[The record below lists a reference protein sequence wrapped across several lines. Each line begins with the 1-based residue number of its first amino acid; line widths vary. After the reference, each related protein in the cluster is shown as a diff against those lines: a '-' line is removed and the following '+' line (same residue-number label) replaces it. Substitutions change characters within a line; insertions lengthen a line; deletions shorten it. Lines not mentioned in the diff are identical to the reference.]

1 MIVYGDPYY
10 EETLANLVAYL
21 RAAIAA
27 AANQDTANPPL
38 DRLRALLVLAGQ
50 LEQAAQDGLPD
61 KLPPQE
67 AQQQITRLHSVT
79 AHIADAFH
87 AAWASGYVDRSGAA
101 RSLSIAGHILGS
113 VDTTSE
119 ATLTVKIPEGFA
131 FYALYPEQYCAS
143 ATRWVEDHAHEPEK
157 CAVVVG
163 IRSIG
168 TALGAVVAATL
179 RAHGWQV
186 ESFNVRPSGHPFERY
201 VEIAERQ
208 VGEARWGLV
217 VDEGPGMS
225 GSSMA
230 AVGDALVQCGL
241 PRPGVSFFP
250 GHGGEPG
257 SAASEPV
264 RGWWAATPRY
274 VTPTEQV
281 RFEGRTLPKSLAAW
295 LANLVGGCAEDAVQ
309 IVDVSGGKW
318 REFVYDTPADW
329 PPVCAPFERPK
340 LLCTLPDGRRVLLKF
355 EGFCGAPEAIDKSA
369 RAWGQH
375 SLGARH
381 GYRATFW
388 LDGAPLT
395 LDCVD
400 DDMLGQIGRYITY
413 VAGPTLTQPE
423 QEAGLQRLAD
433 MLYWNTWEAL
443 GEGVAEQTR
452 GWRDKV
458 AALSPSAS
466 QCYGDGR
473 MAPHEWI
480 RTLEGEIA
488 KVSKAGAGRARD
500 HTCVGVQPVAWDL
513 AGAIVEWELDG
524 DAITT
529 LLAAFYAA
537 GGALIEQD
545 ALTFYRLAYAA
556 FRMGQCHICANI
568 AASDLD
574 EQARL
579 WRAYGSYRDEV
590 SRLLRIE

>member
-27 AANQDTANPPL
+27 AAKQDAADPPL

-67 AQQQITRLHSVT
+67 ADQQISRLYSVT

-87 AAWASGYVDRSGAA
+87 AAWATGSVDPSGAM
-101 RSLSIAGHILGS
+101 RSLSVAGHTLGS
-113 VDTTSE
+113 VDTTNK

-143 ATRWVEDHAHEPEK
+143 AMRWLADHEHEPEK
-157 CAVVVG
+157 RAAVVG

-179 RAHGWQV
+179 RAHGWHV
-186 ESFNVRPSGHPFERY
+186 ASFNVRPSGHPFERY
-201 VEIAERQ
+201 VEIPEGQ

-230 AVGDALVQCGL
+230 AAADALVRSGL
-241 PRPGVSFFP
+241 PRPGVSFSP
-250 GHGGEPG
+250 GHAGEPG

-264 RGWWAATPRY
+264 RDWWAATPRY
-274 VTPTEQV
+274 VTPIEQI
-281 RFEGRTLPKSLAAW
+281 RFEGRRLPESLAAW
-295 LANLVGGCAEDAVQ
+295 LAKLVGGCVEDAVQ
-309 IVDVSGGKW
+309 IEDVSGGKW

-340 LLCTLPDGRRVLLKF
+340 LMCLLPDGRRVLLKF

-395 LDCVD
+395 LDCAD
-400 DDMLGQIGRYITY
+400 NYILRQIGRY
-413 VAGPTLTQPE
+413 VAEVGGPTLPQSE
-423 QEAGLQRLAD
+423 QEAGLQRLAE
-433 MLYWNTWEAL
+433 MLYWNAWEAL

-452 GWRDKV
+452 GLRDKV
-458 AALSPSAS
+458 AALSPSAV

-480 RTLEGEIA
+480 RTPQGEIE

-500 HTCVGVQPVAWDL
+500 HTCVGRQPVAWDL
-513 AGAIVEWELDG
+513 AGAIVEWELDEA
-524 DAITT
+524 AITT

-537 GGALIEQD
+537 GGVLIEQD

-556 FRMGQCHICANI
+556 FRMGQCHMCANI
-568 AASDLD
+568 AADPD

-579 WRAYGSYRDEV
+579 WQAYGTYRDEV
-590 SRLLRIE
+590 GRLLRTQ